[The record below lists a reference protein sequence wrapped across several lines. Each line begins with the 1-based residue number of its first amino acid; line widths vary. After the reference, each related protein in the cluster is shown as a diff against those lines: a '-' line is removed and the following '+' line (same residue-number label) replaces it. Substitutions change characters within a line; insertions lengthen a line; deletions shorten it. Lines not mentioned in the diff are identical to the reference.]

1 MNESPIAS
9 IPVAIDRPTTR
20 RDFLKLGAAGLSA
33 LWLRPRIARLS
44 AAPFPE
50 HPRLGRA
57 FHAQTPVKARP
68 HPDSSTVANLDQD
81 QVVGWERRVIGEHPR
96 RLNQLWVQT
105 PDGFV
110 HLPDLQPVRNQ
121 ENTPEN
127 ELPETSLGPGMWAE
141 VTVPW
146 VDFILDNPPARS
158 PWLQYTEQPRL
169 YYGQVF
175 WIDEVRED
183 EQGDRWY
190 RVNERYG
197 FGDRFWARA
206 EAFRRI
212 APEEVAPIS
221 PERDDKR
228 VVVRLQQQNLSCYEG
243 DTEVFFTRVS
253 NGVNFDPQGNPID
266 RSSTPAGPH
275 PIWRKL
281 ISLHMVGGT
290 TGGGWD
296 LPGIGWT
303 TLFVGNGVAI
313 HATFWHN
320 DFGTPQSRGC
330 VNAAPEDARWIF
342 RWVDPVVAYDPGD
355 LTVGMPGGTMV
366 EVIDR

>member
-1 MNESPIAS
+1 M
-9 IPVAIDRPTTR
+9 
-20 RDFLKLGAAGLSA
+20 KLSA
-33 LWLRPRIARLS
+33 VGSASLLIQPS
-44 AAPFPE
+44 FGGQPAAPFPDSP
-50 HPRLGRA
+50 HLGRA
-57 FHAQTPVKARP
+57 LQAQTPVRSSP
-68 HPDSSTVANLDQD
+68 HPDSTTVASLDRD
-81 QVVGWERRVIGEHPR
+81 QVVVWEQRVIGEHPR
-96 RLNQLWVQT
+96 RLSQLWVQT
-105 PDGFV
+105 PEGYV
-110 HLPDLQPVRNQ
+110 YLPDLQPVKNL
-121 ENTPEN
+121 ENSPEA

-146 VDFILDNPPARS
+146 VDFTLDNPPGRS
-158 PWLQYTEQPRL
+158 PWLQHTENPRL
-169 YYGQVF
+169 YYGQVL
-175 WIDEVRED
+175 WIDQIRRD
-183 EQGDRWY
+183 EQGAAWY

-212 APEEVAPIS
+212 TPEEVAPIS

-228 VVVRLQQQNLSCYEG
+228 VIVRLQQQNLSCFEG
-243 DTEVFFTRVS
+243 NTEVYFTRVS
-253 NGVNFDPQGNPID
+253 NGVNFDPEGNPID

-296 LPGIGWT
+296 IPGIGWT

-313 HATFWHN
+313 HSTFWHN

-330 VNAAPEDARWIF
+330 VNAMPEDAKWIF
-342 RWVDPVVAYDPGD
+342 RWVDPVVPYDPGD
-355 LTVGMPGGTMV
+355 VTVGMPGGTTV
-366 EVIDR
+366 EVVDR